1 MPGGGK
7 LTIETANA
15 ALDDAY
21 AATHPDVK
29 AGQYV
34 MIAVTDTGSGMSP
47 DVIARAIDPFFTTK
61 PAGQGTGLGLSQVHG
76 FIKQS
81 GGHVAIYSEPGHGT
95 TIKLYLPRHF
105 GPSELVARRRVQAAD
120 VAVSSSNETLLVVE
134 DDAEVRKLA
143 IDMLGEL
150 GYTTIESENAVQALA
165 TIDAHP
171 EIALMITDV
180 VMPGM
185 NGRLLANEARVRR
198 PGLPVLFTTGYTR
211 NAIVHHGVLDPD
223 VHVLIKPYTFEAL
236 AAKVQELLSS
246 AKSS

>member
-1 MPGGGK
+1 
-7 LTIETANA
+7 
-15 ALDDAY
+15 
-21 AATHPDVK
+21 
-29 AGQYV
+29 
-34 MIAVTDTGSGMSP
+34 
-47 DVIARAIDPFFTTK
+47 VIARAIDPFFTTK

-105 GPSELVARRRVQAAD
+105 GPSDLAPRRRLQAAD
-120 VAVSSSNETLLVVE
+120 VAVSSNNETLLVVE

-223 VHVLIKPYTFEAL
+223 VHVIIKPYTLETL
-236 AAKVQELLSS
+236 AAKVQELLAS
-246 AKSS
+246 AKTS